1 MQQPRLAASGGCGLR
16 FLRWVERLLLIGGA
30 AALVWYAWIGANAYL
45 VQRLAREMLE
55 SVPPGTSTA
64 SPSVAPGT
72 PLAELSIPRV
82 GLSAVVLEGS
92 DDNTLS
98 VGVGHIETTPLPG
111 EVGNVAIAGHRDSF
125 FRPLEHLHVGDDI
138 LLDTPKER
146 VHYRVS
152 WFRVVNP
159 NEVDVIGPTTHA
171 MLTLVTCYPFRFI
184 GPAPD
189 RFVVRAI
196 RVEDPPTV
204 GPATPDG
211 RAP

>member
-1 MQQPRLAASGGCGLR
+1 MQQTRLAASGGCGFR

-64 SPSVAPGT
+64 SPTVALGT

-92 DDNTLS
+92 DDNTLR

-111 EVGNVAIAGHRDSF
+111 DVGNVAIAGHRDSF
-125 FRPLEHLHVGDDI
+125 FRSLENVHVGDDI
-138 LLDTPKER
+138 LLDTPKGS

-159 NEVDVIGPTTHA
+159 DEVGVIGPTTYA

-196 RVEDPPTV
+196 RVEDPPAV
-204 GPATPDG
+204 GPATPDR